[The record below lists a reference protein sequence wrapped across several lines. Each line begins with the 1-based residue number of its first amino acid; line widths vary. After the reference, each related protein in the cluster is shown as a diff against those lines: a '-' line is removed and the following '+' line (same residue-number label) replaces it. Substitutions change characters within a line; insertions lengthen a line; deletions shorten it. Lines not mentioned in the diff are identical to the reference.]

1 MWCRERPRLDSVK
14 FTGLRSRKILR
25 FFGVSEESQ
34 LNPEKASAS
43 KTSQIILTLIPFDF
57 AFVLT
62 CCCQVQER
70 YEEVKRMR
78 GKVYQPL

>member
-1 MWCRERPRLDSVK
+1 MRRRKRPRLDSVK
-14 FTGLRSRKILR
+14 VTGLRSRKILR
-25 FFGVSEESQ
+25 FFGD
-34 LNPEKASAS
+34 PEIVFAS